1 VRKFSVLMITALLL
15 SGCSTGKQS
24 QTTALGVIP
33 SCDEI
38 DTSKETSE
46 ELKMSCL
53 DGSSEIN
60 YHSIKGPIIIN
71 VWASWCTGCKEEM
84 PYFVDLYANPIFKSG
99 EIKLLGI
106 DVDEKNADSGPNFIK
121 SFGMS
126 WPHLEDTDGR
136 SKTVFGPGVPVTW
149 FIDSSGKAVGK
160 KIGAYFSKEQLFIQ
174 AGKLFGVKFE

>member
-1 VRKFSVLMITALLL
+1 MRKFSVLIVTALLL
-15 SGCSTGKQS
+15 SSCSTGEQLP
-24 QTTALGVIP
+24 TAAPGVIP
-33 SCDEI
+33 NCDLI
-38 DTSKETSE
+38 DTSKVSE
-46 ELKMSCL
+46 KSLQMTCL

-121 SFGMS
+121 SHGMS
-126 WPHLEDTDGR
+126 WPHLEDTDSR
-136 SKTVFGPGVPVTW
+136 SKLVFGPGVPVTY
-149 FIDSSGKAVGK
+149 FLDKSGEVIYKY
-160 KIGAYFSKEQLFIQ
+160 IGAYRSKSQLYDAVEKYFQ
-174 AGKLFGVKFE
+174 VKL

>member
-1 VRKFSVLMITALLL
+1 MRKLSLLIVTTLLL
-15 SGCSTGKQS
+15 SSCSTSEQPPI
-24 QTTALGVIP
+24 AAPGVIP

-38 DTSKETSE
+38 DTSKETSD

-53 DGSSEIN
+53 DGASEIN

-106 DVDEKNADSGPNFIK
+106 DVDEKNAGSGPNFIK
-121 SFGMS
+121 LNGMS
-126 WPHLEDTDGR
+126 WPHLEDTDSR
-136 SKTVFGPGVPVTW
+136 SKLVFGPGVPVTY
-149 FIDSSGKAVGK
+149 FLDKSGEVIHKH
-160 KIGAYFSKEQLFIQ
+160 IGAYRTKSQLYEAVEKYFEV
-174 AGKLFGVKFE
+174 KL

>member
-1 VRKFSVLMITALLL
+1 MRKFSLLVITALLL
-15 SGCSTGKQS
+15 SGCSTGEQS
-24 QTTALGVIP
+24 QTTALGVIT

-38 DTSKETSE
+38 DTSKKTSE

-53 DGSSEIN
+53 DSSSEIN
-60 YHSIKGPIIIN
+60 YHSIKGSIIIN

-121 SFGMS
+121 SHGMS
-126 WPHLEDTDGR
+126 WPHLEDTDSR
-136 SKTVFGPGVPVTW
+136 SKLVFGPGVPVTY
-149 FIDSSGKAVGK
+149 FLDKSGEVIHKH
-160 KIGAYFSKEQLFIQ
+160 IGAYRSKSQLYEAVEKYFEV
-174 AGKLFGVKFE
+174 KL

>member
-1 VRKFSVLMITALLL
+1 MITALLL
-15 SGCSTGKQS
+15 NGCSTGEQLP
-24 QTTALGVIP
+24 TAGLGVIP

-38 DTSKETSE
+38 DTSKKTIE

-60 YHSIKGPIIIN
+60 YHSIKGPVIIN

-84 PYFVDLYANPIFKSG
+84 PYFVDLYANPVFKSG

-106 DVDEKNADSGPNFIK
+106 DVDEKNANSGPNFIK
-121 SFGMS
+121 SYGIS

-136 SKTVFGPGVPVTW
+136 SKLVFGPGVPVTY
-149 FIDSSGKAVGK
+149 FLDKSGEVIHKH
-160 KIGAYFSKEQLFIQ
+160 IGAYRSKTELYEVVEKYFEV
-174 AGKLFGVKFE
+174 KL

>member
-1 VRKFSVLMITALLL
+1 MRKFSLLVITALLL
-15 SGCSTGKQS
+15 SSCSTGEQLP
-24 QTTALGVIP
+24 TAALGVIP

-38 DTSKETSE
+38 DISKVSE
-46 ELKMSCL
+46 KSLQMPCL

-84 PYFVDLYANPIFKSG
+84 PYFVDLYTKAIFKSG

-121 SFGMS
+121 SNGMR
-126 WPHLEDTDGR
+126 WPHLEDTDSR
-136 SKTVFGPGVPVTW
+136 SKLVFGPGVPVTY
-149 FIDSSGKAVGK
+149 FLDKSGEVIHKH
-160 KIGAYFSKEQLFIQ
+160 IGAYQSKSQLYEAVEKYFEV
-174 AGKLFGVKFE
+174 KL

>member
-1 VRKFSVLMITALLL
+1 MRKFSLLVITALLL
-15 SGCSTGKQS
+15 SGCSTGEQS
-24 QTTALGVIP
+24 ETTALGVIP

-38 DTSKETSE
+38 DTSKKTSE

-53 DGSSEIN
+53 DSSSEIN
-60 YHSIKGPIIIN
+60 YHSIKGPIVIN

-121 SFGMS
+121 SHGMS
-126 WPHLEDTDGR
+126 WPHLEDTDSR
-136 SKTVFGPGVPVTW
+136 SKLVFGPGVPVTY
-149 FIDSSGKAVGK
+149 FLDKNGEVIHNN
-160 KIGAYFSKEQLFIQ
+160 IGAYRSKSQLYEAVEKYFEV
-174 AGKLFGVKFE
+174 KL

>member
-1 VRKFSVLMITALLL
+1 VRKLSVLLITTLLL
-15 SGCSTGKQS
+15 SGCSTGEQS
-24 QTTALGVIP
+24 QTAALGVIP

-53 DGSSEIN
+53 DGTSEIN
-60 YHSIKGPIIIN
+60 YHSIKGPIIVN

-121 SFGMS
+121 SYGMS

-136 SKTVFGPGVPVTW
+136 SKLVFGPGVPVTY
-149 FIDSSGKAVGK
+149 FLDKSGEVIHKH
-160 KIGAYFSKEQLFIQ
+160 IGAYRSKGQLYEAVEKYFKV
-174 AGKLFGVKFE
+174 KL

>member
-1 VRKFSVLMITALLL
+1 VRKLSVLMFTALLL
-15 SGCSTGKQS
+15 SSCSTGEQLPNA
-24 QTTALGVIP
+24 ALGVIP

-38 DTSKETSE
+38 DTSKKTSE

-53 DGSSEIN
+53 DSSSEIN

-121 SFGMS
+121 SYGMS
-126 WPHLEDTDGR
+126 WPHLEDTDSR
-136 SKTVFGPGVPVTW
+136 SKLVFGPGVPVTY
-149 FIDSSGKAVGK
+149 FLDKSGEVIHKH
-160 KIGAYFSKEQLFIQ
+160 IGAYRSKSQLYEVVEKYFKV
-174 AGKLFGVKFE
+174 KL

>member
-1 VRKFSVLMITALLL
+1 VRKLSVLMVTALLL
-15 SGCSTGKQS
+15 SSCSTSEQLP
-24 QTTALGVIP
+24 TAVLGVIP

-38 DTSKETSE
+38 DTSKKTSE

-106 DVDEKNADSGPNFIK
+106 DVDEKDADSGPNFIK
-121 SFGMS
+121 SYGMS

-136 SKTVFGPGVPVTW
+136 SKLVFGPGVPVTY
-149 FIDSSGKAVGK
+149 FLDKSGEVIHKH
-160 KIGAYFSKEQLFIQ
+160 IGAYRSKSRLYEAVEKYFEV
-174 AGKLFGVKFE
+174 KL

>member
-1 VRKFSVLMITALLL
+1 MRKLSLLVITALLL
-15 SGCSTGKQS
+15 SGCSTGEQS
-24 QTTALGVIP
+24 QTAALGVIP
-33 SCDEI
+33 SCDEV

-60 YHSIKGPIIIN
+60 YHSIKGPIVIN

-84 PYFVDLYANPIFKSG
+84 PYFVNLYANPIFKSG

-121 SFGMS
+121 SHGMS
-126 WPHLEDTDGR
+126 WPHLEDTD
-136 SKTVFGPGVPVTW
+136 SKSKLVFGPGVPVTY
-149 FIDSSGKAVGK
+149 FLDKSGEVIHKH
-160 KIGAYFSKEQLFIQ
+160 IGAYQSKSQLYEAVEKYFQ
-174 AGKLFGVKFE
+174 VKL

>member
-1 VRKFSVLMITALLL
+1 MRKLSVLMITALLL
-15 SGCSTGKQS
+15 SSCSTGEQLP
-24 QTTALGVIP
+24 TAGLGVIP

-38 DTSKETSE
+38 DTGMKTSE

-53 DGSSEIN
+53 DNSSEIN
-60 YHSIKGPIIIN
+60 YYSIKGPIVIN

-84 PYFVDLYANPIFKSG
+84 PYFIDLYANPIFKSG

-121 SFGMS
+121 SYGMS

-136 SKTVFGPGVPVTW
+136 SKLVFGPGVPVT
-149 FIDSSGKAVGK
+149 
-160 KIGAYFSKEQLFIQ
+160 YFLSLIHI
-174 AGKLFGVKFE
+174 